1 MAMETFAP
9 TGGHAGHL
17 TWKRVPDGLAV
28 PVAVDTDLASCRA
41 DSLAARASMISRLP
55 APHAIVARRTAAW
68 LWGLDVLPPGVRQWR
83 WDVELVL
90 PGRDLPPD
98 ELPAEHIV
106 EEAGVRVTSLARTAL
121 DCARWLPRLEAVAA
135 LDQFLR
141 RGVDPASLAA
151 MARDLAGRPNGWR
164 LRDVLR
170 LGDGGAASPG
180 ESWTRVMVVD
190 TGFPR
195 PRTQIPVPG
204 PYGEPLFIDLGY
216 EQLRVGLEYDGERHH
231 SGARARAHDERRR
244 RWLRKEQGWEV
255 IPVTKDMF
263 ARPAPYLGAL
273 LTALLH
279 RGWTPDDAALN
290 RIATRLNS
298 LNSRVRTR
306 RTP

>member
-141 RGVDPASLAA
+141 RGADPASLAA
-151 MARDLAGRPNGWR
+151 MARDLAGRPNARR

-190 TGFPR
+190 TGFPGPVR
-195 PRTQIPVPG
+195 RSPSPARTGSRCSSTSVTSSYASVWSTTANATTAAPGPGRTTNAAADGCERSRDGKSSPSPRTCSPG
-204 PYGEPLFIDLGY
+204 PLPTWGPCSPPSCTVAG
-216 EQLRVGLEYDGERHH
+216 
-231 SGARARAHDERRR
+231 
-244 RWLRKEQGWEV
+244 
-255 IPVTKDMF
+255 
-263 ARPAPYLGAL
+263 RP
-273 LTALLH
+273 T
-279 RGWTPDDAALN
+279 TPH
-290 RIATRLNS
+290 
-298 LNSRVRTR
+298 
-306 RTP
+306 